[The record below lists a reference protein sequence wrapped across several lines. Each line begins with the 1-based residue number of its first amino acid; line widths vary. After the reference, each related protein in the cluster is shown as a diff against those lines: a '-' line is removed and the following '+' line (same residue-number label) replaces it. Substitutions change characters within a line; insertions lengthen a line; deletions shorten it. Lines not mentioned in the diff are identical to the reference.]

1 MRKRPVWLRRRRLS
15 AASRRLYTGASQT
28 PMRIA
33 LFTVALTSVLAGSAS
48 AQNVTLTFHDGLVS
62 IEAASVPARVILT
75 EWGKKGGT
83 KVVGIDRLTGAP
95 LTVKMTDVSEAKALE
110 TILRSAAGY
119 MAAPRASVAT
129 GASMYDR
136 ILVMATTTAPATAVA
151 TRPATPQPANNAFNG
166 TQRFVPPRQQ
176 APAQQQADEP
186 DDPDPNPP
194 SPPVFTFPQ
203 PGANGAAQPG
213 TFTTGTGQI
222 NGQPYTIT
230 VNPQTGAPQTI
241 TITPPQMQ
249 TQPQSMPTMPAG
261 AATPGVIV
269 APPLPPGTRPPGG
282 Q

>member
-1 MRKRPVWLRRRRLS
+1 
-15 AASRRLYTGASQT
+15 
-28 PMRIA
+28 MRIA
-33 LFTVALTSVLAGSAS
+33 LFTVVLTSVLAGPAA
-48 AQNVTLTFHDGLVS
+48 AQNVALTFHDGLVS
-62 IEAASVPARVILT
+62 IEATAVPARVILT

-83 KVVGIDRLTGAP
+83 KVVGIDRLTGSP
-95 LTVKMTDVSEAKALE
+95 LTVKMQDVAEAKALE

-119 MAAPRASVAT
+119 MAAPRASIAA

-136 ILVMATTTAPATAVA
+136 ILVMATTSAPASAVA
-151 TRPATPQPANNAFNG
+151 TRPAAPAANAAFNG
-166 TQRFVPPRQQ
+166 TQRFVPQRPQ
-176 APAQQQADEP
+176 AVQQQQADDQ

-213 TFTTGTGQI
+213 TFTNGAGQV

-241 TITPPQMQ
+241 TVTPPQMQ
-249 TQPQSMPTMPAG
+249 TQPQPMPTMPAG

-269 APPLPPGTRPPGG
+269 APPQQPGTRPPGG